1 MQQGVE
7 AAGPCARNA
16 TTAQERDQ
24 RIGLVGGDPAKRP
37 AGDVNTDIGENPPAG
52 VLAGAGPAAMVE
64 ARPCAGSASAAAVA
78 IDPWRKRRR
87 LPEIIGKVVAGNTEI
102 GSGAGPE
109 IFPRAGKMGW
119 KADSA
124 ETQVNGLFCPRRC
137 GGGVRRAKCVDPPP
151 APMQQGRVAR
161 LKSAAIPAP

>member
-1 MQQGVE
+1 MRQLILLLALVALLTGAGGHLVGE
-7 AAGPCARNA
+7 MSRAAG
-16 TTAQERDQ
+16 
-24 RIGLVGGDPAKRP
+24 L
-37 AGDVNTDIGENPPAG
+37 AG
-52 VLAGAGPAAMVE
+52 V
-64 ARPCAGSASAAAVA
+64 
-78 IDPWRKRRR
+78 
-87 LPEIIGKVVAGNTEI
+87 KVVAGNTEI

-109 IFPRAGKMGW
+109 IFPRAGEMGW